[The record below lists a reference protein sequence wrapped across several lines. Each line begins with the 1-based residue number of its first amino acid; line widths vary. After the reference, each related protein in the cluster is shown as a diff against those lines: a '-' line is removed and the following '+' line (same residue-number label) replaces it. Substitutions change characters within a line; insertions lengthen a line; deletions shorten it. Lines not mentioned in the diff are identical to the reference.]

1 MRIALTALTPRGPQ
15 DIVVRGGENATVGQ
29 VAALVSAALDGPA
42 LDGTALNG
50 PALDGTAL
58 NGPAQ
63 PLRAAL
69 TLWLGGRQAD
79 PRVPAARVLTDGAVV
94 ATDPRAAHATASA
107 SGAEPAGVVE
117 IRVVSGLTS
126 GIVYRM

>member
-15 DIVVRGGENATVGQ
+15 DIVVSGGENATVGQ
-29 VAALVSAALDGPA
+29 VAALVSAALDGPV
-42 LDGTALNG
+42 LDGTAL
-50 PALDGTAL
+50 D
-58 NGPAQ
+58 GPAQ

-117 IRVVSGLTS
+117 IR
-126 GIVYRM
+126 